1 MSALVAPTTP
11 SSAEVLASLC
21 KQRKWQAVIEHVRAH
36 PISHP
41 ADLAKGQTG
50 TKLLPLHLACEKGAP
65 LQVIKVLL
73 NANPSAVHAK
83 CGPDRLPLH
92 CLLAAAASY
101 PLSDNAVSTLI
112 EAYPNACRIAD
123 KDGNLPIHYACL
135 ATPCSDNIF
144 TSILSMY
151 PEAAYQRNTAGDY
164 PLHVA
169 QSNKD
174 LKTRN
179 TALAALDRG
188 TLYASISHMTTLC
201 LSKENEAQKKALN
214 KAHADERSKLKAQID
229 SLKTQLKTEK
239 QGNTKL
245 QEDVK
250 AMNVQHKE
258 NVAVAIQKEQAKAS
272 DLEKKLR
279 LELADV
285 RLKNMDF
292 VEQVETVQTDL
303 DVSNQKV
310 EKQAGNIK
318 ELEEKL
324 EDTSKML
331 VDTKDALETTGKE
344 LRATQDELSSAQTT
358 NEEKSKC
365 IMHLETSLQ
374 TAQESVLALV
384 KEQERMN
391 AAMISQNEAL
401 SALLVGHDTAMD
413 DAGALKE
420 KMETLASD
428 IGKATD
434 KESENGKTKTKE
446 EEKKEEQ

>member
-21 KQRKWQAVIEHVRAH
+21 KKRQWQAVIEHVRAH
-36 PISHP
+36 SISHP
-41 ADLAKGQTG
+41 ADLAKGRTG
-50 TKLLPLHLACEKGAP
+50 TQLLPLHIACENGAP
-65 LQVIKVLL
+65 IQVIKLLL
-73 NANPSAVHAK
+73 NANPSAVQTSNLH
-83 CGPDRLPLH
+83 DRLPLH
-92 CLLAAAASY
+92 CLLAAAASH

-188 TLYASISHMTTLC
+188 TLYASISNMTSIN
-201 LSKENEAQKKALN
+201 LSLQHEAQKKALN

-245 QEDVK
+245 QEDMK

-258 NVAVAIQKEQAKAS
+258 NVDVAIQKEQAKAS

-279 LELADV
+279 SELADV
-285 RLKNMDF
+285 QLKNMDF

-324 EDTSKML
+324 EGTSKKL

-374 TAQESVLALV
+374 IAQESVLALV

-401 SALLVGHDTAMD
+401 SALLVGHDVAMD

-420 KMETLASD
+420 KMVTLASD

-434 KESENGKTKTKE
+434 KESENDKTKTKE